1 MRSLVVLGAT
11 GSIGRQTLDVADR
24 LDIPVLGLAARRAS
38 PELAALARNY
48 PAADVVAV
56 DPDPAD
62 VGAFAAEFGDRFGTG
77 SEPLMDLAGML
88 DTTVVNGVVGAA
100 GLEATLRALE
110 AGNRLGLAN
119 KESLIAGGPLV
130 LAALGRSS
138 GEMIPIDSEH
148 SALFQC
154 LVGES
159 VDEVDRL
166 ILTASGGPF
175 RGRSASSL
183 EDVTPDEALAH
194 PTWTMG
200 RRITIDSATLVNKGL
215 EVIEAHFLFGL
226 GYDQI
231 DVVVHPQSIVHS
243 LIEFQDGSF
252 KAHLGVTDMRIPI
265 QYALTYPSRG
275 IEVMEPFDLTARS
288 LDFELPDRET
298 FPALDLAYAAGR
310 EGGAAPAV
318 FNAAD
323 EVAVAAF
330 LDGAI
335 GFRDIARLL
344 EDVLAAHP
352 WRSIASLDDV
362 MAADSAARNAARVWV
377 ESR

>member
-1 MRSLVVLGAT
+1 VRSLVVLGAT

-275 IEVMEPFDLTARS
+275 IEVVEPFDLTARS

>member
-1 MRSLVVLGAT
+1 VRSLVVLGAT